1 MDSDVVVPFRG
12 RGDPA
17 TLGGALRR
25 RLEELGT
32 RRWAVVTLIVA
43 ASVVAAGNI
52 AIVCTLWPV
61 DLEVYRFGAQ
71 ALVQGRDVYGPLPPT
86 RGGLQL
92 PFIYPPFAAVLF
104 LVFLVPP
111 IPVAAVLML
120 GISLAALGAVV
131 YVVVRPRTSRRTAV
145 VAAVLTATVAPAF
158 EPVRN
163 TLWFGQVNLVLMAL
177 VAIDCLAPKTRWP
190 RGLMLG
196 LAAAVKITPAGF
208 VLFFLLKRDFRAA
221 GTAVVTFLAAGL
233 AAFAVA
239 PRASSEYWFGGQLTT
254 ASGLS
259 GSVYATNQTIQ
270 GAVHRLG
277 LSPAPALIAIVVATL
292 TALVLA
298 AGAMHRADA
307 PMALLLNAA
316 AVLVCSPISWSHH
329 WVWIVPAAVVLGA
342 RVRSRRAVAGLV
354 AVLVVF
360 AVAPHSFL
368 PATQLRELSWQ
379 PLEHVAGNS
388 YLLLA
393 MGFLAWQCVA
403 PSRSQEPAPG

>member
-1 MDSDVVVPFRG
+1 MDSDVVVPFLRRG
-12 RGDPA
+12 N
-17 TLGGALRR
+17 TTTFGGMLRR
-25 RLEELGT
+25 RLDALGT
-32 RRWAVVTLIVA
+32 RRWAVVTLVVA
-43 ASVVAAGNI
+43 ASVVTAGNV

-61 DLEVYRFGAQ
+61 DLEVYRSGAQ
-71 ALVQGRDVYGPLPPT
+71 ALLHGRDVYGPLPPT

-92 PFIYPPFAAVLF
+92 PFIYPPFAAVVF
-104 LVFLVPP
+104 LVFLAPP
-111 IPVAAVLML
+111 IPLAAVLML
-120 GISLAALGAVV
+120 GISLAALGAAV
-131 YVVVRPRTSRRTAV
+131 YVVVRPHTGRRTAV
-145 VAAVLTATVAPAF
+145 FAAVLTGTAALAF

-190 RGLMLG
+190 RGLLLG

-233 AAFAVA
+233 AGFAVA
-239 PRASSEYWFGGQLTT
+239 PRASADYWFGGQLTT

-259 GSVYATNQTIQ
+259 GSVYATNQSIQ

-277 LSPAPALIAIVVATL
+277 LPPTPTLVAIVVT
-292 TALVLA
+292 TAAALLLA
-298 AGAMHRADA
+298 VGAMRRADA

-316 AVLVCSPISWSHH
+316 MVLVCSPISWSHH
-329 WVWIVPAAVVLGA
+329 WVWIVPAAVLLGA
-342 RVRSRRAVAGLV
+342 RARSRRAVAALV

-368 PATQLRELSWQ
+368 PATQLRELTWR

-393 MGFLAWQCVA
+393 MGFLVWQCVA
-403 PSRSQEPAPG
+403 LRRGR